1 MNKKLLYFLLVIGLA
16 VVGMWIGSYYMSPE
30 EIIEA
35 QKVEPIPCTAEGK
48 ISIIS
53 VYDNYYINPNLT
65 TSWGFGCIIR
75 TSTKNILFDTG
86 GDSSILL
93 SNMEKMDIDPKD
105 IDIVVISHI
114 HEDHVGGLNGF
125 LERNGDVKVY
135 IPSSFPNSIREKI
148 KSYGAEYQDV
158 KGSIQ
163 ISNNVYT
170 TGEMGIGIK
179 EQSLIINTKK
189 GLVVITGCAHPGVTN
204 IVRKSK
210 ELLPEEVYLVLG
222 GFHLSGASDS
232 KLKSIIKDFRK
243 LGVQKVA
250 PSHCSGNR
258 CRELFKD
265 EYRNDFIEYGV
276 GKIIEIKETKLEE
289 IKVKSRIIKTIAER
303 EIIHYFQESFYSEDG
318 FSVILENEEEFNAQL
333 IEKLKKSLIR
343 ISAENFKIDFDQS
356 KKSAILKCDIIG
368 ARYSTNSYN
377 MHFLLGNWP
386 FDLMNFKRFERK
398 LTYEGEI
405 DSVPTSIVFEFP
417 YVLSHCHEHVWPR

>member
-1 MNKKLLYFLLVIGLA
+1 
-16 VVGMWIGSYYMSPE
+16 
-30 EIIEA
+30 
-35 QKVEPIPCTAEGK
+35 QKVEPIPYPAEGE

-65 TSWGFGCIIR
+65 TSWGFGCMIR
-75 TSTKNILFDTG
+75 TSTKSILFDTG
-86 GDSSILL
+86 GDSAILL

-114 HEDHVGGLNGF
+114 HGDHVGGLNGF
-125 LERNGDVKVY
+125 LKRNGDVKVY

-148 KSYGAEYQDV
+148 RSCGAEYQDV
-158 KGSIQ
+158 KGSMQ

-222 GFHLSGASDS
+222 GFHLFGASDS

-250 PSHCSGNR
+250 PSHCS
-258 CRELFKD
+258 
-265 EYRNDFIEYGV
+265 
-276 GKIIEIKETKLEE
+276 
-289 IKVKSRIIKTIAER
+289 
-303 EIIHYFQESFYSEDG
+303 
-318 FSVILENEEEFNAQL
+318 
-333 IEKLKKSLIR
+333 
-343 ISAENFKIDFDQS
+343 
-356 KKSAILKCDIIG
+356 
-368 ARYSTNSYN
+368 
-377 MHFLLGNWP
+377 
-386 FDLMNFKRFERK
+386 
-398 LTYEGEI
+398 
-405 DSVPTSIVFEFP
+405 
-417 YVLSHCHEHVWPR
+417 

>member
-16 VVGMWIGSYYMSPE
+16 VVGMWIGSYHMPPK

-35 QKVEPIPCTAEGK
+35 QKVEPIPYPAEEK
-48 ISIIS
+48 ISITS

-75 TSTKNILFDTG
+75 TSTQSILFDTG

-93 SNMEKMDIDPKD
+93 SNMEKMGIDPKD

-114 HEDHVGGLNGF
+114 HGDHVGGLNGF
-125 LERNGDVKVY
+125 LKRNGDVKVY

-158 KGSIQ
+158 KGTIQ

-189 GLVVITGCAHPGVTN
+189 GLVVITGCAHPGVAN
-204 IVRKSK
+204 IVRKAK
-210 ELLPEEVYLVLG
+210 ELLHEEVYLVLG
-222 GFHLSGASDS
+222 GFHLFGASDS
-232 KLKSIIKDFRK
+232 KLKNIIKDFRK

-250 PSHCSGNR
+250 PSHCSGDR

-276 GKIIEIKETKLEE
+276 GKIIEIK
-289 IKVKSRIIKTIAER
+289 
-303 EIIHYFQESFYSEDG
+303 F
-318 FSVILENEEEFNAQL
+318 
-333 IEKLKKSLIR
+333 
-343 ISAENFKIDFDQS
+343 
-356 KKSAILKCDIIG
+356 
-368 ARYSTNSYN
+368 
-377 MHFLLGNWP
+377 
-386 FDLMNFKRFERK
+386 
-398 LTYEGEI
+398 
-405 DSVPTSIVFEFP
+405 
-417 YVLSHCHEHVWPR
+417 